1 MKNFMNNVRVLILM
15 FAIVI
20 ISGCAGKRGDV
31 MFALDTSAALSPISS
46 SIPVIAGAE
55 IVRSAYKSS
64 STKEFII
71 DSSFKTG
78 GISLMISGL
87 PVLGSSVLATQSA
100 YNAYQKDDIR
110 EFQWGLVVQ
119 AAGFATGHIITG
131 LCIGMVIDLTQA
143 ILNDQRKMREFEIQQ
158 KKYVLNHKMYNQEHN
173 YIASLKR
180 ERTEFLAKNGLYSIT
195 YIIDFNN
202 Q

>member
-1 MKNFMNNVRVLILM
+1 MENFMNNVRVLILM

-46 SIPVIAGAE
+46 NIPVVAGAE
-55 IVRSAYKSS
+55 IVRSAYKSN
-64 STKEFII
+64 STTEFII

-78 GISLMISGL
+78 GVSLMISGL
-87 PVLGSSVLATQSA
+87 PVLGSSVLASQSA
-100 YNAYQKDDIR
+100 YNAYQKGDIR

-119 AAGFATGHIITG
+119 AVGFATGQVVTG
-131 LCIGMVIDLTQA
+131 LCISMLIDITQA
-143 ILNDQRKMREFEIQQ
+143 ILNDKRKIREFEIKQ
-158 KKYVLNHKMYNQEHN
+158 KEDIFNRRMYNQEHN

-195 YIIDFNN
+195 YIIDFSN

>member
-1 MKNFMNNVRVLILM
+1 M

-46 SIPVIAGAE
+46 NIPVVAGAE
-55 IVRSAYKSS
+55 IVRSAYKSN
-64 STKEFII
+64 STTEFII
-71 DSSFKTG
+71 DSSFKTS

-87 PVLGSSVLATQSA
+87 PVLGSSVLASQSA
-100 YNAYQKDDIR
+100 YNAYQKGDIR

-119 AAGFATGHIITG
+119 AVGFATGQVVTG
-131 LCIGMVIDLTQA
+131 LCISMLIDITQA
-143 ILNDQRKMREFEIQQ
+143 ILNDKRKIREFEIQQ
-158 KKYVLNHKMYNQEHN
+158 KEDIFNRRMYNQEHN